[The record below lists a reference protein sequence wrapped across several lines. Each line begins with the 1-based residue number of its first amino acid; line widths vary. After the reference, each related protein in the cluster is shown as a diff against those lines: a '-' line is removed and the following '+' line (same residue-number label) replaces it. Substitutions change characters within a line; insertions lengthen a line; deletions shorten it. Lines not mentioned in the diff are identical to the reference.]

1 MRLTALVGA
10 LWREVWPTLT
20 SSVDAVRVSIIT
32 SVRDSSACRSQSRLR
47 HCTTQQTRTTHS
59 APTPLVETASR
70 AVRQNPCPTQA
81 TPTCLVGAATA
92 ASKYDVTRLTYFNRD
107 LLVCLVLN
115 YNWTPNRTGFIRQTT
130 EQQQKMVS
138 ARHNISPMYKL
149 APWRRPRADQR
160 KRTVF

>member
-92 ASKYDVTRLTYFNRD
+92 ASKYDVTRLTYFNQD
-107 LLVCLVLN
+107 LFLVNKDFHWSDYSIKLQMNSEQNRLYSPN
-115 YNWTPNRTGFIRQTT
+115 NWTTT
-130 EQQQKMVS
+130 EDGQCQTQHLSHVQTGS
-138 ARHNISPMYKL
+138 LETP
-149 APWRRPRADQR
+149 
-160 KRTVF
+160 